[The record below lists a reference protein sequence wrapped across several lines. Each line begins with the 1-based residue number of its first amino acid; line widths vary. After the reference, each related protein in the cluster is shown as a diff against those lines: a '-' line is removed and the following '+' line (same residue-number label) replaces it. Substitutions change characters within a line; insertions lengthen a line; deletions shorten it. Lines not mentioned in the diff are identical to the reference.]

1 MNLSNPTRLVK
12 MVVIGDV
19 LTCVSFL
26 RKIVFLKQFN
36 VILAN
41 PSLHLPHLL
50 ALFNHR
56 FLDNELYNLVSKICA
71 H

>member
-1 MNLSNPTRLVK
+1 MSLSNPTRLVK

-41 PSLHLPHLL
+41 PSL
-50 ALFNHR
+50 FNHR
-56 FLDNELYNLVSKICA
+56 FLDNELYNLVSKIYA

>member
-1 MNLSNPTRLVK
+1 M
-12 MVVIGDV
+12 
-19 LTCVSFL
+19 CFFL

-56 FLDNELYNLVSKICA
+56 FLDNELYNLVSKIYA

>member
-1 MNLSNPTRLVK
+1 MCFFSAEH
-12 MVVIGDV
+12 
-19 LTCVSFL
+19 CVSQT
-26 RKIVFLKQFN
+26 IY

-56 FLDNELYNLVSKICA
+56 FLDNELYNLVSKIYA
-71 H
+71 HKPEGLVSQKINFKP